1 MLTDADRPLRWPRM
15 SRRSDQRRAA
25 AFALYQ
31 HDVTGRELDD
41 VFERNATTFTRA
53 LAYAASDYA
62 PDLDAI
68 IERHAK
74 GWTIDRI
81 APLEKAIMRIALL
94 EMSHPDA
101 VPGETPIPPEGAIDE
116 AVETAKEFCGAD
128 APGFINGILAA
139 ALRARRGAGNGD
151 RAR

>member
-1 MLTDADRPLRWPRM
+1 V
-15 SRRSDQRRAA
+15 SRRTDQRRAA

-31 HDVTGRELDD
+31 HDTTGRELDD
-41 VFERNATTFTRA
+41 LFERDASTFTRA

-74 GWTIDRI
+74 GWTVDRI

-94 EMSHPDA
+94 EMLHPDA
-101 VPGETPIPPEGAIDE
+101 VPADTPIPPEGAIDE

-128 APGFINGILAA
+128 APKFVNGILAA
-139 ALRARRGAGNGD
+139 ALRERRQTSAQ
-151 RAR
+151 